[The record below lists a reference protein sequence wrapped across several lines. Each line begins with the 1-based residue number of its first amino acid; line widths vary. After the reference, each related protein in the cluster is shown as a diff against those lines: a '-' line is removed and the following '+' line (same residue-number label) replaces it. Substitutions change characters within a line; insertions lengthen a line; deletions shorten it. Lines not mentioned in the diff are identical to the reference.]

1 MFGQKRIQN
10 LNDYFLEPGS
20 RKEQGVFFYRITGYN
35 QEIHDFIRRYYEAA
49 KRTGV
54 VIEGRIPNPL

>member
-20 RKEQGVFFYRITGYN
+20 RKEQGVFFTGL
-35 QEIHDFIRRYYEAA
+35 QDTIKKSMSLSEGIM
-49 KRTGV
+49 KRLK
-54 VIEGRIPNPL
+54 EPAL